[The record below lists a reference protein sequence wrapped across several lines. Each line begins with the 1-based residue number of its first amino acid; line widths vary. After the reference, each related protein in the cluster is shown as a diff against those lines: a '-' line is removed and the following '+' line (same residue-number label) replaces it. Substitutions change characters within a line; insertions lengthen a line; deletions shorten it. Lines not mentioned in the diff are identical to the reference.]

1 MAAVESLGD
10 ELLAGAASG
19 TDDQEFHREACCLT
33 ALRISCGRNPRGS
46 EFYGPLSATGGL
58 LAAQHRPAVS
68 PAPRLPFGPLKH
80 QILALNPARPR
91 RQVFGAG
98 KPQCFP
104 ARAHEH
110 ESRLRIAGPRLAP
123 SVVREAMRLAAAQ
136 RVAVLEAIADDPKV
150 APGDR
155 IRAVDTLAKYGL
167 GQMVQV
173 GMDDVRGRLRATLEL
188 LRETL
193 AEDEFTTLVHK
204 LKEIWT

>member
-1 MAAVESLGD
+1 
-10 ELLAGAASG
+10 
-19 TDDQEFHREACCLT
+19 
-33 ALRISCGRNPRGS
+33 
-46 EFYGPLSATGGL
+46 
-58 LAAQHRPAVS
+58 
-68 PAPRLPFGPLKH
+68 
-80 QILALNPARPR
+80 
-91 RQVFGAG
+91 
-98 KPQCFP
+98 
-104 ARAHEH
+104 
-110 ESRLRIAGPRLAP
+110 
-123 SVVREAMRLAAAQ
+123 MRLAAAQ